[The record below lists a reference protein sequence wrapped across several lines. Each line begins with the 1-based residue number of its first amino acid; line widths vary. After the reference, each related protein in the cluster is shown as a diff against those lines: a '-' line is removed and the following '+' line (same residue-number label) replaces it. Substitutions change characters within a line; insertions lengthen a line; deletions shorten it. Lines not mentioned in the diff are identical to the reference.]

1 MALPSATETTPMKR
15 RNHPLSALVLLCLA
29 LFAGHAAAQSAIG
42 FVVLH
47 GKGGRPEG
55 LTAPLDA
62 SLQQQGMLVISPEM
76 PWSGKRKYDA
86 DVAAAETQ
94 ITEAVRSLR
103 QRGAAKVFLAGHSQG
118 AVFGLHYASKHPL
131 DGLVLIAPGGN
142 VATNFYRQKV
152 SPSVSKAR
160 RLVADGKGNE
170 PGEFEEFEGDKGFW
184 TVRTT
189 AAAYLSW
196 FDPEGAMNQTKSS
209 RALPK
214 TLPVLHVAPTS
225 DYPALLRAKQEMYDD
240 LATPLKRL
248 HEPASDHRNAPR
260 DAAAEIARWAVE
272 VAAR

>member
-1 MALPSATETTPMKR
+1 MTAANHLKSAVAL
-15 RNHPLSALVLLCLA
+15 LLGLA
-29 LFAGHAAAQSAIG
+29 LLAGQAAAQYTIG
-42 FVVLH
+42 FVLLH

-76 PWSGKRKYDA
+76 PWSGKRKYDS
-86 DVAAAETQ
+86 DVAAAEAQ
-94 ITEAVRSLR
+94 VTEAVRSLR
-103 QRGAAKVFLAGHSQG
+103 QRRATKVFLAGHSQG

-160 RLVADGKGNE
+160 SLMTAGKGGE
-170 PGEFEEFEGDKGFW
+170 PGEFEEFEGDKCFW

-225 DYPALLRAKQEMYDD
+225 DYPALLRAKGDMFDA

-248 HEPASDHRNAPR
+248 YEPQSDHRNVPR
-260 DAAAEIARWAVE
+260 DAAAEVARWAAE
-272 VAAR
+272 IAKQ

>member
-1 MALPSATETTPMKR
+1 MTATTRFKPAIAL
-15 RNHPLSALVLLCLA
+15 LLLLVLH
-29 LFAGHAAAQSAIG
+29 AGQAAAQSAIG

-55 LTAPLDA
+55 LTAPLAA

-76 PWSGKRKYDA
+76 PWSGNRKYDT

-94 ITEAVRSLR
+94 VSEAIRGLR
-103 QRGAAKVFLAGHSQG
+103 QRGASKVFLAGHSQG

-160 RLVADGKGNE
+160 SLVADGKGNE
-170 PGEFEEFEGDKGFW
+170 PGEFEEYEGDKGFW

-189 AAAYLSW
+189 AASYLSW

-225 DYPALLRAKQEMYDD
+225 DYPALLRAKQEMYGA

-248 HEPASDHRNAPR
+248 HEPSSDHRNAPR
-260 DAAAEIARWAVE
+260 DSAAEISRWAAEIAVR
-272 VAAR
+272 

>member
-1 MALPSATETTPMKR
+1 MNATNRLKPGIAL
-15 RNHPLSALVLLCLA
+15 LLWLVLH
-29 LFAGHAAAQSAIG
+29 AGQAVAQSAIG

-76 PWSGKRKYDA
+76 PWSGKRKYDT
-86 DVAAAETQ
+86 DVASAEAQ
-94 ITEAVRSLR
+94 VGEAIRNLR
-103 QRGAAKVFLAGHSQG
+103 QRGAVKVFLAGHSQG
-118 AVFGLHYASKHPL
+118 AVFGLHYATKHPL

-160 RLVADGKGNE
+160 SLVAEGKSNE

-196 FDPEGAMNQTKSS
+196 FDPEGAMNQSKSS

-225 DYPALLRAKQEMYDD
+225 DYPALLRAKQDMHDD

-248 HEPASDHRNAPR
+248 YEPSSNHRNAPR
-260 DAAAEIARWAVE
+260 DAAAEVARWAVE
-272 VAAR
+272 VAGK

>member
-1 MALPSATETTPMKR
+1 MRSPAP
-15 RNHPLSALVLLCLA
+15 NYIVLIFLA
-29 LFAGHAAAQSAIG
+29 LIFTSPPAASAQSATPVIG

-94 ITEAVRSLR
+94 ITEAVRTLL

-160 RLVADGKGNE
+160 SLVAGGKGNE
-170 PGEFEEFEGDKGFW
+170 PGEFEEYEGDKGFW

-225 DYPALLRAKQEMYDD
+225 DYPALLRAKQDMYDA

-248 HEPASDHRNAPR
+248 YEPSSDHRNAPR
-260 DAAAEIARWAVE
+260 DAAAEIARWAAE
-272 VAAR
+272 VAGK